1 MSRRRKFT
9 NHRKPAPKRP
19 RDYRVPIG
27 LSLLAVLLIGGGT
40 LLLWQTNS
48 HGSVRSPEV
57 RGMPRVA
64 VTPEIVDYGDVKL
77 DTSIRTVFHVSNIGD
92 EPLQILGEPEVELIR
107 GC

>member
-1 MSRRRKFT
+1 MSRRQKFT
-9 NHRKPAPKRP
+9 NRRKPAPNRA

-27 LSLLAVLLIGGGT
+27 LSFLAVLLIGGAT
-40 LLLWQTNS
+40 LLWQTNS
-48 HGSVRSPEV
+48 HGSVSPPEV

-64 VTPEIVDYGDVKL
+64 VTPETIDYGDVKL
-77 DTSIRTVFHVSNIGD
+77 DTSIRSVFHVSNIGD